1 MLKQKFVSQST
12 PFLAPILT
20 YFLLIF
26 WHHGIITVAQ
36 SKSTTRIG
44 AIINVDSR
52 IGKEVITAMEMAVQS
67 SNSISVDHMFSLH
80 YRHPGSNPLQTAH
93 AGDKVQVIIA
103 METWIETLLVAEICN
118 QAQVPIISF
127 ATTGIASMAPLQWPF
142 LVQMATNVT
151 EQMRFIA
158 AISQFFQWRRVI
170 VIYEL
175 DRYGGDSGMFAALAD
190 QIQNVNLEIE
200 HRLIVPPIS
209 SLADPKR
216 LVREELAKLTS
227 KQSRVF
233 IVLQSSLSLTIHLF
247 KEAKRM
253 GLMGKDSVWI
263 VTDIIGNMLD
273 YVNTS
278 VISSMEGVIGIKTY
292 FVKDKRPFI
301 SFNRHFKE
309 IFQSKY
315 PEEYNFEPG
324 IHAIRAFDSIIVITN
339 ALNSIRGNNRSPSM
353 LLKSI
358 LLSNFTSLSGRIHFQ
373 SRQLWQSPL
382 FSIVNVIGKSYK
394 ELGFWSSKF
403 GFTENNK
410 SINDDGSD
418 DNMEALEDLVT
429 WTGNLKH
436 TPKGR
441 VMLTNTKE
449 MRIGVPSKTAFEKFV
464 KVEAISNSTKK
475 RYSGFC
481 IDVFEEVLKIVQKK
495 YPIRVDYFPYDG
507 TYEGLIDEVFYK
519 TFDAAIGDITILA
532 NRSKYVEF
540 TQPFIESRLT
550 MIVTAK
556 PEAQKAWMF
565 LRPFTKEMWV
575 FTSVILFYTVFI
587 VWLLERQSNPEFEG
601 PWRNQLATAL
611 WFTYSSLFFTQSN

>member
-1 MLKQKFVSQST
+1 
-12 PFLAPILT
+12 
-20 YFLLIF
+20 
-26 WHHGIITVAQ
+26 
-36 SKSTTRIG
+36 
-44 AIINVDSR
+44 
-52 IGKEVITAMEMAVQS
+52 
-67 SNSISVDHMFSLH
+67 
-80 YRHPGSNPLQTAH
+80 
-93 AGDKVQVIIA
+93 
-103 METWIETLLVAEICN
+103 
-118 QAQVPIISF
+118 
-127 ATTGIASMAPLQWPF
+127 
-142 LVQMATNVT
+142 
-151 EQMRFIA
+151 
-158 AISQFFQWRRVI
+158 
-170 VIYEL
+170 
-175 DRYGGDSGMFAALAD
+175 
-190 QIQNVNLEIE
+190 
-200 HRLIVPPIS
+200 
-209 SLADPKR
+209 
-216 LVREELAKLTS
+216 
-227 KQSRVF
+227 
-233 IVLQSSLSLTIHLF
+233 
-247 KEAKRM
+247 
-253 GLMGKDSVWI
+253 
-263 VTDIIGNMLD
+263 MLD
-273 YVNTS
+273 YVNAS

-441 VMLTNTKE
+441 VMLTNTE
-449 MRIGVPSKTAFEKFV
+449 AMRIGVPSKTAFEKFV
-464 KVEAISNSTKK
+464 KVEAISNSTEK

-507 TYEGLIDEVFYK
+507 TYEGLIDEVFYKLYVVDYVWNGTILK

-575 FTSVILFYTVFI
+575 FTSAILFYTVFI

-611 WFTYSSLFFTQSN
+611 WFTYSSLFFTQRERVHSNYTRVVVLVWLFVVLALNSSYTANLSSMLTVSRLESSVTNVEWLRRNNAKVGCDADSFIGDYLVNNLKFKMDNLKKIHSEYDYPSELQTSNITAAFLELPYEKAFLLENCNGYIATELPDRFGGFGFIPYATKQTNTD